1 MEHIPFNET
10 QIVDSRLFHVDVCGL
25 KGVSNKIDTTVR
37 INVVKTTSDYAIDF
51 YSGFSDNFLS
61 FAFNL
66 NKEIAKGKKVIY
78 RLNVCMNIL
87 EDKPVNETDNI

>member
-1 MEHIPFNET
+1 MIEKVYGILQEYEEYISNAKEQKKALKKKANELT
-10 QIVDSRLFHVDVCGL
+10 KLAELNEKHGIETDP
-25 KGVSNKIDTTVR
+25 I
-37 INVVKTTSDYAIDF
+37 I
-51 YSGFSDNFLS
+51 LS
-61 FAFNL
+61 LDEIETEVNNL